1 MVRERSP
8 LGSMVS
14 WSSQPCGR
22 TTRCVPLHDELP
34 FLRQRMR
41 YRPTAKRWLV
51 PEDGATSILVC
62 PSSTSMVPR
71 PRVLR

>member
-14 WSSQPCGR
+14 WSSQPGGR
-22 TTRCVPLHDELP
+22 STRCVPLHDDLP

-41 YRPTAKRWLV
+41 YRPTVKRWLA
-51 PEDGATSILVC
+51 PEDGETSILVC
-62 PSSTSMVPR
+62 PSCTSMVPR
-71 PRVLR
+71 PLVSR